1 MLVTHSGAVFGTK
14 ISYILDA
21 MSVGATGL
29 WHVFVLSLIYKKIY
43 KKNCCNLQCFQEK
56 NYTDN
61 FRKKIYK
68 KTKGKKPCRE
78 TL

>member
-14 ISYILDA
+14 ISYILDV

-43 KKNCCNLQCFQEK
+43 EKIIWKKTVAIYNVFKKKTTKIILE
-56 NYTDN
+56 
-61 FRKKIYK
+61 KKI
-68 KTKGKKPCRE
+68 
-78 TL
+78 